1 MFDLHDKSDNEIIEF
16 VNNYFKTRGKHGFI
30 SKFTAAGIDCVEE
43 IHYSS
48 GGFNNTLLYLLSITS
63 DKHKFDKYIDDQ
75 LYNLSKELSS
85 GGDLS
90 A

>member
-1 MFDLHDKSDNEIIEF
+1 MFDLHEKSDSEILEF
-16 VNNYFKTRGKHGFI
+16 VNNYFNKRGKHGFI
-30 SKFTAAGIDCVEE
+30 AKFAAAGIDCVEE

-48 GGFNNTLLYLLSITS
+48 GGFNNILLYLLSITS
-63 DKHKFDKYIDDQ
+63 DKNKFDKYIDDQ